1 MEQIT
6 HLSSGIP
13 GVRLIDAEHNRFSF
27 PRHFHLEYHIGLLL
41 QGRHRYAAGGE
52 RRLAGAGDALLMAPE
67 SIHDGSSAGEEGYR
81 IRVLALDADWLER
94 ASRDFSDGRR
104 GAPRLT
110 SSLVRDER
118 LQQRL
123 RQLHLGMLGGA
134 AALENRLALEEHLW
148 QALACLLS
156 LGSSLRLEEGD
167 REGFGQHADLR
178 GGGVEA
184 WQAQGAAAVL
194 FLGIDDQQGAL
205 PKGGW
210 RVAASADLQ
219 KGERMRHVT
228 TPEKAHAFHSG
239 PYRRACEPLPHA
251 H

>member
-1 MEQIT
+1 MGHETADDQVETAVVLQQVVQLGAGEGIGQAFLHDLFPGFRLQFREELAARTLRIEQAALDT
-6 HLSSGIP
+6 QVAHMH
-13 GVRLIDAEHNRFSF
+13 D
-27 PRHFHLEYHIGLLL
+27 
-41 QGRHRYAAGGE
+41 GRT
-52 RRLAGAGDALLMAPE
+52 AGAG
-67 SIHDGSSAGEEGYR
+67 
-81 IRVLALDADWLER
+81 
-94 ASRDFSDGRR
+94 
-104 GAPRLT
+104 RL
-110 SSLVRDER
+110 
-118 LQQRL
+118 
-123 RQLHLGMLGGA
+123 H
-134 AALENRLALEEHLW
+134 
-148 QALACLLS
+148 
-156 LGSSLRLEEGD
+156 
-167 REGFGQHADLR
+167 QHADFR
-178 GGGVEA
+178 GGSVQA